1 MSDLRTRI
9 AAVCSAE
16 IRRQQYDR
24 HPGTV
29 APVFNMDAMADAII
43 KHLQLTEDSGVI
55 VGCTHG

>member
-9 AAVCSAE
+9 AAVCSEE
-16 IRRQQYDR
+16 IRRQQYDKD
-24 HPGTV
+24 PQKV
-29 APVFNMDAMADAII
+29 WPLLNSLALSDAII